1 MGWSED
7 WYCRFNPYSCLF
19 KEKENYRLRHYE
31 NKIIKKLRK
40 KSLKKVYIRPPRASW
55 DYYAIITPEKEIN
68 IYFSWKKILIIQK
81 TSYRKEKRIYFA
93 RSRIY

>member
-1 MGWSED
+1 MIG
-7 WYCRFNPYSCLF
+7 RLILF

-55 DYYAIITPEKEIN
+55 DYYAIITL
-68 IYFSWKKILIIQK
+68 KKKLIFIFL
-81 TSYRKEKRIYFA
+81 EKRF
-93 RSRIY
+93 